1 MRDVR
6 DSEEL
11 GVSSSRKPSLTAS
24 GTLTLTLFP
33 LSCSCLVTGLSAP
46 LPSEGRASHHC
57 VPSTAQHM
65 PGYTAGAQ
73 KMPWSSPGRLA
84 FSTSL
89 LPLCLCLFL
98 TQPSLFHPILKGSSG
113 EDAHPLS
120 SYPQRPIWGGFPA
133 PATSD
138 GLQTQGEGSEVV
150 RSNTSRAG
158 FGLGQRQGGSE
169 ETQLPRFE
177 CSSMEDGRGA
187 GQHVEPAKAQRCF
200 PIIIITSLPVSDSLR
215 ARCWA
220 NF

>member
-6 DSEEL
+6 DSEKL

-24 GTLTLTLFP
+24 GTLTLTLFT
-33 LSCSCLVTGLSAP
+33 LSCSCLVTVLSAP

-65 PGYTAGAQ
+65 PGYTAGPQ

-113 EDAHPLS
+113 EDAHPLILKGPS
-120 SYPQRPIWGGFPA
+120 GEDYQLQPPLMGCRPKVKALRSDQTPLELALGWASVREAPRRLSFPDLSV
-133 PATSD
+133 PAWRM
-138 GLQTQGEGSEVV
+138 EG
-150 RSNTSRAG
+150 
-158 FGLGQRQGGSE
+158 GLGSLWKQ
-169 ETQLPRFE
+169 PRHKVVSP
-177 CSSMEDGRGA
+177 SS
-187 GQHVEPAKAQRCF
+187 
-200 PIIIITSLPVSDSLR
+200 
-215 ARCWA
+215 
-220 NF
+220 